1 MSNNITYMDCWHFVA
16 PLIPVDTDYTMD
28 IYIMVFNALKEAEKN
43 GLQRRKGEKRM
54 AKVIVTVVFVILVS
68 LFCVLA
74 ATWLVWGILI
84 IDKEVIE
91 LWREVKE

>member
-1 MSNNITYMDCWHFVA
+1 
-16 PLIPVDTDYTMD
+16 
-28 IYIMVFNALKEAEKN
+28 
-43 GLQRRKGEKRM
+43 M
-54 AKVIVTVVFVILVS
+54 AKVIVTVFFVILVS